1 MIDPNM
7 KTLGLRQMH
16 PMQVKCLMDFV
27 GTTIELAAATG
38 NEKTLRDV
46 EASADELIQL
56 LGGKGVRV
64 EIEED

>member
-1 MIDPNM
+1 
-7 KTLGLRQMH
+7 
-16 PMQVKCLMDFV
+16 MQVKCLMDFV
-27 GTTIELAAATG
+27 GTTIELAAGTG

-64 EIEED
+64 EVEED

>member
-7 KTLGLRQMH
+7 KTLGLREMH

-27 GTTIELAAATG
+27 GTTRELAAGTG

-64 EIEED
+64 EVEED

>member
-1 MIDPNM
+1 
-7 KTLGLRQMH
+7 
-16 PMQVKCLMDFV
+16 MDFV

-64 EIEED
+64 EVEED

>member
-27 GTTIELAAATG
+27 GTTIELAATTG

-64 EIEED
+64 EVEED

>member
-7 KTLGLRQMH
+7 KTLGLREMH

-27 GTTIELAAATG
+27 GTAIELAATTG

-64 EIEED
+64 EVEED

>member
-27 GTTIELAAATG
+27 GTTIELAATTG

-46 EASADELIQL
+46 EASADELIQR

-64 EIEED
+64 EVEED

>member
-7 KTLGLRQMH
+7 KTLGLREMH

-27 GTTIELAAATG
+27 GTTIELAATTG

-64 EIEED
+64 EVEED